1 VGRDGLGQFTA
12 GSTELRRWPASA
24 PPKPCKNHQGTPFM
38 AVSTRVSGPSSGAMW
53 RATSGSEGAL
63 TASTTTSCTP
73 RSAGTALEATA
84 CEVTLP
90 PWFNLRPCIC
100 KACSVAP
107 RATTLTLQPA
117 RASPLPIQPP
127 MAPAP

>member
-1 VGRDGLGQFTA
+1 
-12 GSTELRRWPASA
+12 
-24 PPKPCKNHQGTPFM
+24 M
-38 AVSTRVSGPSSGAMW
+38 AVSTSVSGPSSGAIW

-73 RSAGTALEATA
+73 SSAGTALEATA
-84 CEVTLP
+84 CEVICP
-90 PWFNLRPCIC
+90 PWFKRRPCNCRAC
-100 KACSVAP
+100 KVAP

-117 RASPLPIQPP
+117 RASPMPIQPP